1 MNFRQL
7 WFSDLLAVEIKNIHD
22 LAKFNRLHREL
33 LKYCNLNI
41 KRTYNLKQAQEKI
54 RSCRGTVYIMLFGVF
69 NKEFIDSLNT
79 SSKNSDK
86 YVTLDINDF
95 ENIFKSDILIAKME
109 KLLNEI
115 EDNEEKSV

>member
-22 LAKFNRLHREL
+22 LARFNRLHREL

-41 KRTYNLKQAQEKI
+41 KKTYSLKHTQEKM
-54 RSCRGTVYIMLFGVF
+54 RYCQGTVYIMLFGVLSQD
-69 NKEFIDSLNT
+69 FIDDINRVSN
-79 SSKNSDK
+79 KHII
-86 YVTLDINDF
+86 LDINEF
-95 ENIFKSDILIAKME
+95 ENIFKSDVLIAKME